1 VRCTCLRRKCD
12 RQAQTGKN
20 GFGVSSAFGELSRT
34 VERSAERQKNLV
46 SVHGSKV
53 HGWPPFPHSTFD
65 VGRSMFDVHLG
76 SGLSGLGDSDMKDNL
91 LLQLNNISVVYS
103 DVIQV
108 LKGVSLKVEKNNIV
122 SLLGSN
128 GAGKTTTLKAIS
140 GLLKPENGR
149 VTDGDLIYDGKFI
162 QNSAPED
169 ITRLGIIQVLEGRQ
183 PFKYLTIEEN
193 LRVGTAT
200 RWGKP
205 FKNDMEMIYDYF
217 PPLVTRKKTLAGYC
231 SGGEL
236 QMLVMG
242 RALMA
247 HPKLLLLDEPS
258 LGLAPLVVKEIFQI
272 IKRVNEEQ
280 GVTIVLVEQNAS
292 MALQIAHYGYVME
305 NGKIVM
311 EGKAAELRENPD
323 VKEFYLGMGASG
335 AAKSYKDVKSYKR
348 RKRWL

>member
-1 VRCTCLRRKCD
+1 MEQPV
-12 RQAQTGKN
+12 
-20 GFGVSSAFGELSRT
+20 
-34 VERSAERQKNLV
+34 
-46 SVHGSKV
+46 
-53 HGWPPFPHSTFD
+53 
-65 VGRSMFDVHLG
+65 
-76 SGLSGLGDSDMKDNL
+76 

-108 LKGVSLKVEKNNIV
+108 LKGVSLDVREGKIV

-140 GLLKPENGR
+140 GLLKPENGK
-149 VTDGDLIYDGKFI
+149 VTEGTIYYQGKPI
-162 QNSAPED
+162 QNSSPEA
-169 ITRLGIIQVLEGRQ
+169 ITRMGIIQVLEGRQ
-183 PFKYLTIEEN
+183 PFPYLTIEEN

-205 FKNDMEMIYDYF
+205 YKQDLELVYHYF
-217 PPLVTRKKTLAGYC
+217 PRLTERKKRLAGYC

-258 LGLAPLVVKEIFQI
+258 LGLAPLLVKSIFEIV
-272 IKRVNEEQ
+272 KRINDEQ
-280 GVTIVLVEQNAS
+280 RTTVVLVEQNAN
-292 MALQIAHYGYVME
+292 MALQIAHFGYVME
-305 NGKIVM
+305 NGRIVL
-311 EGKAAELRENPD
+311 EGPAEALRENPD
-323 VKEFYLGMGASG
+323 VREFYLGATSAGALSG
-335 AAKSYKDVKSYKR
+335 YTDIKSYKR

>member
-1 VRCTCLRRKCD
+1 
-12 RQAQTGKN
+12 
-20 GFGVSSAFGELSRT
+20 
-34 VERSAERQKNLV
+34 
-46 SVHGSKV
+46 
-53 HGWPPFPHSTFD
+53 
-65 VGRSMFDVHLG
+65 
-76 SGLSGLGDSDMKDNL
+76 MKDNL

-108 LKGVSLKVEKNNIV
+108 LKGVSLVVGENNIV

-140 GLLKPENGR
+140 GLLKPENGK
-149 VTDGDLIYDGKFI
+149 VTDGNLIYDGKAI

-169 ITRLGIIQVLEGRQ
+169 ITRMGIIQVLEGRQ

-205 FKNDMEMIYDYF
+205 YKKDMEMIYEYF
-217 PPLVTRKKTLAGYC
+217 PALVERRKTLAGYC

-247 HPKLLLLDEPS
+247 HPRLLLLDEPS
-258 LGLAPLVVKEIFQI
+258 LGLAPLVVKEIFRI

-280 GVTIVLVEQNAS
+280 GTTIVLVEQNAN

-311 EGKAAELRENPD
+311 EGKAGELIENPD

>member
-1 VRCTCLRRKCD
+1 
-12 RQAQTGKN
+12 
-20 GFGVSSAFGELSRT
+20 VSET
-34 VERSAERQKNLV
+34 
-46 SVHGSKV
+46 
-53 HGWPPFPHSTFD
+53 
-65 VGRSMFDVHLG
+65 
-76 SGLSGLGDSDMKDNL
+76 
-91 LLQLNNISVVYS
+91 LLQINNISVVYS

-108 LKGVSLKVEKNNIV
+108 LKGVSLSLPEGQIV

-140 GLLKPENGR
+140 GLLKPENGE
-149 VTDGDLIYDGKFI
+149 VTDGAITFNGINI
-162 QNSAPED
+162 QNQPPEA

-200 RWGKP
+200 RSGEPYK
-205 FKNDMEMIYDYF
+205 KDLDLVYHYF
-217 PPLVTRKKTLAGYC
+217 PALVKRKKALAGYC

-247 HPKLLLLDEPS
+247 NPKLLLLDEPS
-258 LGLAPLVVKEIFQI
+258 LGLAPLIVKEIFQI
-272 IKRVNEEQ
+272 IDRINREQ
-280 GVTIVLVEQNAS
+280 GTTILLVEQNAR
-292 MALQIAHYGYVME
+292 MALKIAHYGYVME

-311 EGKAAELRENPD
+311 EGEAPALRENPD
-323 VKEFYLGMGASG
+323 VKEFYLGVSAGG
-335 AAKSYKDVKSYKR
+335 KTRTYKDIKSYRR